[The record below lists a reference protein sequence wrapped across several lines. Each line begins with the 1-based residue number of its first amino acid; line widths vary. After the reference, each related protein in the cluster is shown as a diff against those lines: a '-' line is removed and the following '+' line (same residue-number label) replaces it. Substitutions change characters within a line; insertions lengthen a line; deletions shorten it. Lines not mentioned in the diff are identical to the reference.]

1 MEPRS
6 CCCFGKVA
14 WGWVGRPTPCTAPWV
29 RMDLCF
35 LHELSLMLP
44 SSVLQSRTMGFLH
57 NVKLCF
63 LFGEIQRTNY
73 VFQASSRPPW
83 CCCSQSHSQG
93 TDSSEHLLSET
104 RTAYHGRGFSSEG
117 LNSRYPAQCSHQF
130 HLAWPAESRLQ
141 FAECCCLRLTVP
153 GARAFPAATVTSF
166 PSAVCSEFCAFKAVT
181 PCAPCLDPFTGTSLC

>member
-1 MEPRS
+1 MGNTTAVEPRS

-83 CCCSQSHSQG
+83 CCCSQSRSQG

-104 RTAYHGRGFSSEG
+104 RTAYHGRCFSSEG

-130 HLAWPAESRLQ
+130 HLAWPAESRLGLQ
-141 FAECCCLRLTVP
+141 SAAASGSRCP
-153 GARAFPAATVTSF
+153 GQGPFLQPRSPIFPLQSALSF
-166 PSAVCSEFCAFKAVT
+166 VLSKQ
-181 PCAPCLDPFTGTSLC
+181 